1 MNGLPT
7 GRSNPLPHRL
17 PTLFQARGVAGCCPT
32 VLPPHRG
39 RRAVAVVSCAPL
51 GPLLRTVPNCPPYRL
66 CSRLDHRDSTRA
78 LVPLHGASASLRRSR
93 RSCGTGAPFAPPV
106 HPLPGPP
113 GHSARQIHQDR
124 FLPLTPPG
132 GDRRLRIPSNSP
144 RVGVCVRRTPG
155 PSVVLADT
163 VARCRRQLNPK
174 SRRLGVPAAGGSVP
188 PSPLIWRPR
197 HTHAPQQRPPPRQSA
212 PPAPK
217 GSG

>member
-1 MNGLPT
+1 
-7 GRSNPLPHRL
+7 
-17 PTLFQARGVAGCCPT
+17 
-32 VLPPHRG
+32 
-39 RRAVAVVSCAPL
+39 VAVVSCAPL
-51 GPLLRTVPNCPPYRL
+51 GPLLCTVPTCPLYRL

-113 GHSARQIHQDR
+113 GLSTSQIQIKIG
-124 FLPLTPPG
+124 FSPLTPPG

-155 PSVVLADT
+155 PSVVFADT
-163 VARCRRQLNPK
+163 VARRRRPLNPK
-174 SRRLGVPAAGGSVP
+174 SRRLELSAAGSSVP

-197 HTHAPQQRPPPRQSA
+197 HTHAPSRDPLRVRAHHRPPRGRVDQICPSADPASGRAQPR
-212 PPAPK
+212 PRL
-217 GSG
+217 